1 MLRFNGLQ
9 NIGNHRLG
17 RIEFARRIAH
27 NRFIR
32 HALPQTGQRFP
43 AEPIAGAAFQSTSMP
58 FPFYDKLTPARQRI
72 YRASDAIARIAM
84 PNISSMQPA
93 VQQIERALSTANR
106 ASTEQACQA
115 LVNGLN
121 TQMKTPAVRMR
132 VLERRPSDD
141 YGELH
146 GLYEPDNDGKVATI
160 TLWMRTAQK
169 EQVVKFRTFLRTLV
183 HEMCHHFDYEH
194 FRLAETF
201 HTDGFYQRESVLL
214 KELLGEPVEMP
225 APAGPP
231 AGKGGAR
238 TPGRGP
244 LRGPGKGAARGPGA
258 LAKGATQARDQQ
270 EGNGRGRPAGGA
282 RKPGGAA
289 TTPKATP
296 KPATVIVRK
305 TRTPTDSE

>member
-1 MLRFNGLQ
+1 
-9 NIGNHRLG
+9 
-17 RIEFARRIAH
+17 
-27 NRFIR
+27 
-32 HALPQTGQRFP
+32 
-43 AEPIAGAAFQSTSMP
+43 MP

-72 YRASDAIARIAM
+72 YRASDAIPRIPV
-84 PNISSMQPA
+84 PNIETMRPA

-115 LVNGLN
+115 LVNALN

-146 GLYEPDNDGKVATI
+146 GLYEPDNGGKVATI

-183 HEMCHHFDYEH
+183 HEMGHHFDYEH

-214 KELLGEPVEMP
+214 KELLGEPVEVAAPVAAAPRGGARGGPRGGAAAGAGASPGKRGSRP
-225 APAGPP
+225 AQFGGARDN
-231 AGKGGAR
+231 AEGGAR
-238 TPGRGP
+238 TA
-244 LRGPGKGAARGPGA
+244 RGPGKGAARGPGA
-258 LAKGATQARDQQ
+258 LARGATQAQDQQ
-270 EGNGRGRPAGGA
+270 ERGKPAGA
-282 RKPGGAA
+282 RKPAAGAA
-289 TTPKATP
+289 P

>member
-1 MLRFNGLQ
+1 
-9 NIGNHRLG
+9 
-17 RIEFARRIAH
+17 
-27 NRFIR
+27 
-32 HALPQTGQRFP
+32 
-43 AEPIAGAAFQSTSMP
+43 MP

-72 YRASDAIARIAM
+72 YRASDAIPRIPV
-84 PNISSMQPA
+84 PNIESMRPA

-115 LVNGLN
+115 LVNALN
-121 TQMKTPAVRMR
+121 TAMKTPAVRMR

-146 GLYEPDNDGKVATI
+146 GLYEPDNGGKVATI

-183 HEMCHHFDYEH
+183 HEMGHHFDYEH
-194 FRLAETF
+194 FHLAETF

-214 KELLGEPVEMP
+214 KELLGEPVELAEP
-225 APAGPP
+225 AAAAPRGGTRGGPRGASSAGTGGRGARPAQF
-231 AGKGGAR
+231 GGAR
-238 TPGRGP
+238 GNADGGTNSG
-244 LRGPGKGAARGPGA
+244 RGPGKGAARGPGA
-258 LAKGATQARDQQ
+258 LARGATQAQDQL
-270 EGNGRGRPAGGA
+270 ERGRPAGG
-282 RKPGGAA
+282 RKPSAGAA
-289 TTPKATP
+289 APKPAT